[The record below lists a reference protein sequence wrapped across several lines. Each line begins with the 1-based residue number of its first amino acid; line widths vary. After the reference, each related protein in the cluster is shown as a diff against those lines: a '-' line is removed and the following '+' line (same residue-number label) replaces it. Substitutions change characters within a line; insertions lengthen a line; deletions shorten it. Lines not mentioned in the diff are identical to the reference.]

1 MVEANE
7 MPSILAMIAPKTAQ
21 EILSAQTNPPHNY
34 ARLPISLGYLMPF
47 FLVLGFVFWT
57 SSPSPYLLSM
67 ITIIGLS
74 IVIGLTELDFRK
86 QMWALTSTAIL
97 SRSGYLTRRTWI
109 LDRDKIQNIFYE
121 QGPLLQSLGLARVVI
136 QVAGSAIELPLV
148 TQNEAHNILNVLRQD
163 WLTA

>member
-1 MVEANE
+1 
-7 MPSILAMIAPKTAQ
+7 
-21 EILSAQTNPPHNY
+21 
-34 ARLPISLGYLMPF
+34 
-47 FLVLGFVFWT
+47 
-57 SSPSPYLLSM
+57 M